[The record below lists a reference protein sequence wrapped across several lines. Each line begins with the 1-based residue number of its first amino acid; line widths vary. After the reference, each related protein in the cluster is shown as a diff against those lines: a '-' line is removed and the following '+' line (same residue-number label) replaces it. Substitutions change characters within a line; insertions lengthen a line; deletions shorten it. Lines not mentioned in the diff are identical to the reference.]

1 MGGRR
6 KQEDEREV
14 EKEEGPKGGRH
25 GREER
30 KQILDTPSRDTQ
42 WKNARIHVVPCD
54 LLLLLV
60 GLTVAIRFIV
70 YFSLFLRGWKN
81 HPPLHS

>member
-14 EKEEGPKGGRH
+14 EKEKGLKGDGG

-30 KQILDTPSRDTQ
+30 KQILDIPSRETQ
-42 WKNARIHVVPCD
+42 WKKGLMPEFMLCLVTFCFC
-54 LLLLLV
+54 LLV
-60 GLTVAIRFIV
+60 
-70 YFSLFLRGWKN
+70 
-81 HPPLHS
+81 

>member
-30 KQILDTPSRDTQ
+30 KQILDTPSRDTP
-42 WKNARIHVVPCD
+42 WKKGLMPEFVMYLVTSCFC
-54 LLLLLV
+54 LLV
-60 GLTVAIRFIV
+60 
-70 YFSLFLRGWKN
+70 
-81 HPPLHS
+81 

>member
-14 EKEEGPKGGRH
+14 GKEEGPKGDRG

-30 KQILDTPSRDTQ
+30 KHTSSSI
-42 WKNARIHVVPCD
+42 
-54 LLLLLV
+54 
-60 GLTVAIRFIV
+60 
-70 YFSLFLRGWKN
+70 
-81 HPPLHS
+81 